1 MTQSDTWQGS
11 RMCTHFLLQ
20 ELQNYNLLLNSC
32 LQENVGS
39 HQKKISH
46 FQGQRRS
53 PSKMVGWANSHLE
66 SNPFLARDAQRAQTN
81 LVCTRTQG
89 PHRDW
94 HRTIWVFPV
103 EVRVSSG
110 LPQGQG
116 LWGWVWHKS
125 SWRGSPL
132 TPPQSCPNLNRTG
145 K

>member
-53 PSKMVGWANSHLE
+53 PSKMVGLVKLCLE
-66 SNPFLARDAQRAQTN
+66 SNPITARDTQRAQTN
-81 LVCTRTQG
+81 LVLIR
-89 PHRDW
+89 PRDP
-94 HRTIWVFPV
+94 TETEP
-103 EVRVSSG
+103 ELCLSVSYG
-110 LPQGQG
+110 GMGQQWTAAGTG
-116 LWGWVWHKS
+116 LWVQQTWVWHKPS
-125 SWRGSPL
+125 
-132 TPPQSCPNLNRTG
+132 
-145 K
+145 